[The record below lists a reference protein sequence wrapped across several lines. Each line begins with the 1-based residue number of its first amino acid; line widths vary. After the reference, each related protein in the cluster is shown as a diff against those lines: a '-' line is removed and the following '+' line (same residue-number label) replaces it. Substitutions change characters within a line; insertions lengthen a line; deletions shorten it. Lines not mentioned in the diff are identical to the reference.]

1 LGQSFI
7 FLLLAART
15 TSMLIYILSRG
26 PKLYSTIRI
35 YKAAVKKG
43 HTVRIIDH
51 MECDLLIEKGVFKV
65 VYNEEILP
73 KPDFIIPRIGSSV
86 TFYGSTVVRHFEHMG
101 VQTLNNAISILN
113 SRDKFRSLQFLVEGG
128 IQIPTTYFSNDLFFA
143 KKIVQ
148 NKLGYPFIIKVLEG
162 TQGLGVYLVKDE
174 ENATEIL
181 SHFMAKKTKIM
192 LQEYI
197 AEFSGKDLRVFVV
210 GNKIV
215 ATMMRIAGGDDF
227 RSNLHRGGRGEKV
240 ELTPDEKEMAI
251 NSVKALNLQVAGVDI
266 LRSKKGPMVIEVNSS
281 PGLEGIE
288 RVSEM
293 PVAEE
298 IIDLLER
305 LKK

>member
-1 LGQSFI
+1 
-7 FLLLAART
+7 
-15 TSMLIYILSRG
+15 
-26 PKLYSTIRI
+26 
-35 YKAAVKKG
+35 
-43 HTVRIIDH
+43 

-86 TFYGSTVVRHFEHMG
+86 TFYGSTVVRHFEQMG

-148 NKLGYPFIIKVLEG
+148 SKLGYPFIIKVLEG

-240 ELTPDEKEMAI
+240 ELTPDEKAMAI

>member
-1 LGQSFI
+1 
-7 FLLLAART
+7 
-15 TSMLIYILSRG
+15 MLIYILSRG

-35 YKAAVKKG
+35 YKAAVAKG

-51 MECDLLIEKGVFKV
+51 MECDLLIEKGQFKV

-86 TFYGSTVVRHFEHMG
+86 TFYGSTVVRHFEQMG
-101 VQTLNNAISILN
+101 VQTLNDSTSILN

-148 NKLGYPFIIKVLEG
+148 SKLGYPFIIKVLEG

-215 ATMMRIAGGDDF
+215 ATMMRIAVGDDF

-240 ELTPDEKEMAI
+240 ELTPDEKAMAI

-293 PVAEE
+293 EVAEE

>member
-1 LGQSFI
+1 MVQS
-7 FLLLAART
+7 
-15 TSMLIYILSRG
+15 
-26 PKLYSTIRI
+26 
-35 YKAAVKKG
+35 
-43 HTVRIIDH
+43 
-51 MECDLLIEKGVFKV
+51 
-65 VYNEEILP
+65 
-73 KPDFIIPRIGSSV
+73 
-86 TFYGSTVVRHFEHMG
+86 
-101 VQTLNNAISILN
+101 
-113 SRDKFRSLQFLVEGG
+113 
-128 IQIPTTYFSNDLFFA
+128 
-143 KKIVQ
+143 
-148 NKLGYPFIIKVLEG
+148 KLGYPFIIKVLEG

-240 ELTPDEKEMAI
+240 ELTPDEKAMAI

-293 PVAEE
+293 EVAEE

>member
-1 LGQSFI
+1 
-7 FLLLAART
+7 
-15 TSMLIYILSRG
+15 MLIYILSRG

-86 TFYGSTVVRHFEHMG
+86 TFYGSTVVRHFEQMG

-240 ELTPDEKEMAI
+240 ELTPDEKAMAI

>member
-1 LGQSFI
+1 
-7 FLLLAART
+7 
-15 TSMLIYILSRG
+15 MLIYILSRG

-35 YKAAVKKG
+35 YKAAVAKG

-51 MECDLLIEKGVFKV
+51 MECDLLIEKGQYKV

-86 TFYGSTVVRHFEHMG
+86 TFYGSTVVRHFEQMG
-101 VQTLNNAISILN
+101 VQTLNDSTSILN
-113 SRDKFRSLQFLVEGG
+113 SRDKLRSLQFLVANG
-128 IQIPTTYFSNDLFFA
+128 IQIPTTYFSNDLFYA

-148 NKLGYPFIIKVLEG
+148 SKLGYPFIIKVLEG

-174 ENATEIL
+174 ASAEETL
-181 SHFMAKKTKIM
+181 SHFIAKKSKIM
-192 LQEYI
+192 LQQYI
-197 AEFSGKDLRVFVV
+197 SEFSGKDLRVFVV
-210 GNKIV
+210 GSKIV

-240 ELTPDEKEMAI
+240 ELTPDEKSMAI
-251 NSVKALNLQVAGVDI
+251 NAVKALNLQVGGVDI
-266 LRSKKGPMVIEVNSS
+266 LRSKKGPMIIEVNSS

-288 RVSEM
+288 RVSEQRI
-293 PVAEE
+293 AEE

>member
-1 LGQSFI
+1 
-7 FLLLAART
+7 
-15 TSMLIYILSRG
+15 MLIYILSRG
-26 PKLYSTIRI
+26 PKLYSTLRI
-35 YKAAVKKG
+35 YKAAVAKG

-51 MECDLLIEKGVFKV
+51 MECDLLIEKGQCKI

-86 TFYGSTVVRHFEHMG
+86 TFYGSTVVRHFEQMG
-101 VQTLNNAISILN
+101 VQTLNDSIAILN
-113 SRDKFRSLQFLVEGG
+113 SRDKFRSLQFLAAND
-128 IQIPTTYFSNDLFFA
+128 IQIPTTYFSNDLFYA

-148 NKLGYPFIIKVLEG
+148 SKLGYPFIIKVLEG
-162 TQGLGVYLVKDE
+162 TQGLGVYKVKDE
-174 ENATEIL
+174 AAATETL
-181 SHFMAKKTKIM
+181 SHFMEKKSKII

-197 AEFSGKDLRVFVV
+197 EEFSGKDLRVFVV
-210 GNKIV
+210 GSKIV

-240 ELTPDEKEMAI
+240 ELTPGEKEMAI
-251 NSVKALNLQVAGVDI
+251 KSVKALNLQVAGVDI

-288 RVSEM
+288 RVSEIKI
-293 PVAEE
+293 AEE

>member
-1 LGQSFI
+1 
-7 FLLLAART
+7 
-15 TSMLIYILSRG
+15 MLIYILSRG
-26 PKLYSTIRI
+26 PKLYSTTRI
-35 YKAAVKKG
+35 YKAAVAKG

-51 MECDLLIEKGVFKV
+51 MECDLLIEKGQFKV
-65 VYNEEILP
+65 VYNEEILA

-86 TFYGSTVVRHFEHMG
+86 TFYGSTVVRHFEQMG

-113 SRDKFRSLQFLVEGG
+113 SRDKFRSLQFLAAHA
-128 IQIPTTYFSNDLFFA
+128 IQIPTTYFSNDLFYA

-148 NKLGYPFIIKVLEG
+148 HKLGYPFIIKVLEG

-192 LQEYI
+192 LQQYI
-197 AEFSGKDLRVFVV
+197 EEFSGKDLRVFVV
-210 GNKIV
+210 GHKIV

-240 ELTPDEKEMAI
+240 ELTPDEKDMAV
-251 NSVKALNLQVAGVDI
+251 NAVKALNLQVAGVDI

-288 RVSEM
+288 RVSEEKI
-293 PVAEE
+293 AEE

-305 LKK
+305 LKT

>member
-1 LGQSFI
+1 
-7 FLLLAART
+7 
-15 TSMLIYILSRG
+15 MLIYILSRV
-26 PKLYSTIRI
+26 PKLYSTLRI
-35 YKAAVKKG
+35 YKAAVAKG

-51 MECDLLIEKGVFKV
+51 MECDLLIEKGQFKV

-86 TFYGSTVVRHFEHMG
+86 TFYGSTVVRHFEQMG
-101 VQTLNNAISILN
+101 VQTLNDSIAILN
-113 SRDKFRSLQFLVEGG
+113 SRDKFRSSQFLAAND
-128 IQIPTTYFSNDLFFA
+128 IQIPTTYFSNDLFYA

-148 NKLGYPFIIKVLEG
+148 SKLGYPFIIKVLEG
-162 TQGLGVYLVKDE
+162 TQGLGVYKVKDE
-174 ENATEIL
+174 AGATETL
-181 SHFMAKKTKIM
+181 SHFMEKKSKII

-197 AEFSGKDLRVFVV
+197 EEFSGKDLRVFVV
-210 GNKIV
+210 GSKIV

-251 NSVKALNLQVAGVDI
+251 KSVKALNLQVAGVDI

-288 RVSEM
+288 RVSEIKI
-293 PVAEE
+293 AEE
-298 IIDLLER
+298 IIDLLDR